1 MRNEEITAMKND
13 LPFYVQ
19 KVINIM
25 VNQLPMMPKI
35 VNYSISFDTR
45 YGWYGNLT
53 DIEGGMYF
61 VYPGGEVSYRT
72 KGWDRDKLS
81 VTAATMTDV

>member
-1 MRNEEITAMKND
+1 MRDEEITAMKND

-25 VNQLPMMPKI
+25 VNQLPMMPKAVTYEIAVSKLYGFVATVRDDEDGFYI
-35 VNYSISFDTR
+35 VH
-45 YGWYGNLT
+45 
-53 DIEGGMYF
+53 
-61 VYPGGEVSYRT
+61 PGGEVHYIP
-72 KGWDRDKLS
+72 GNKLS